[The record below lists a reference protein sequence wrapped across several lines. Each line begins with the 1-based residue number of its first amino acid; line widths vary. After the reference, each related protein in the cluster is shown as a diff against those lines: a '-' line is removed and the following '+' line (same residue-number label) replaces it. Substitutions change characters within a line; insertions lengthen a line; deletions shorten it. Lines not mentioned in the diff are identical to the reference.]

1 MIGTSRMKRVLT
13 LVLEH
18 KTQHPWLQCRV
29 NGFQPSHPTP
39 SCSQRGSEH
48 IFSPVYCAAGKVIS
62 IRRVGYNRWRHNLN
76 HSVTVA
82 EAHLLRVI
90 WDHKRKL
97 CMNTKWNRLA
107 WGARGVQCT
116 MFLLHELNRNG
127 RTKYWGFFVHL
138 LAKLRSFAAIEVVRN
153 VCFFW
158 LLLLRSFK
166 NLVMMKCLVL
176 SYGKTLKLVKGITHR
191 AFSTAA
197 AFNRG
202 ASDTSTQVFSI

>member
-1 MIGTSRMKRVLT
+1 MDEHCDKPPLLTEFCQISLWPVKILLFSAVCPFPLVVMIGTSRMKRVLT

-76 HSVTVA
+76 HFVTVA

-90 WDHKRKL
+90 WDRKRKL

-116 MFLLHELNRNG
+116 MFLLHELNCNG
-127 RTKYWGFFVHL
+127 HTKYWVIFFTCWQNSETL
-138 LAKLRSFAAIEVVRN
+138 QPSKLWEMCVSSDYCYWDR
-153 VCFFW
+153 
-158 LLLLRSFK
+158 
-166 NLVMMKCLVL
+166 
-176 SYGKTLKLVKGITHR
+176 LKI
-191 AFSTAA
+191 
-197 AFNRG
+197 
-202 ASDTSTQVFSI
+202 